1 MFNDYFIKSGAR
13 LKLAVLSGKLFSF
26 WPLKIYLR
34 KHEKTMRKVIKIA
47 AFSLFGLMLPAANA
61 DEVAIRQSMVKS
73 MPSVKIDTIKP
84 SVIKGLYEVIV
95 GANIFYVSEDGKY
108 LLQGHLVD
116 VAARKDLTEEKLS
129 GTRLQAI
136 EKIGQQNM
144 IVFEPK
150 ASKYTVTIF
159 TDIDCGY
166 CRKLHSEID
175 QYLAQGITI
184 QYLFFPRAGKGSDS
198 YNKAVSVWCAKD
210 RNAALTDAKKGNTPA
225 AKTCDNPVD
234 EHMQLGA
241 DFDVK
246 GTPMIVTEK
255 GNIYPGYLPAKQLV
269 EALES
274 EKNPK

>member
-1 MFNDYFIKSGAR
+1 
-13 LKLAVLSGKLFSF
+13 
-26 WPLKIYLR
+26 
-34 KHEKTMRKVIKIA
+34 MRKITRIA
-47 AFSLFGLMLPAANA
+47 AIALFGLTLPNANA
-61 DEVAIRQSMVKS
+61 DEAAIRQSMTKS
-73 MPSVKIDTIKP
+73 MPTMKIDSIKP
-84 SVIKGLYEVIV
+84 SEVKGLYEVIV
-95 GANIFYVSEDGKY
+95 GSNIYYVSEDGKY
-108 LLQGHLVD
+108 LLQGRLVD
-116 VAARKDLTEEKLS
+116 VAARKDLTEEKLN
-129 GTRLQAI
+129 GTRKQAI
-136 EKIGQQNM
+136 EKIGQDNM
-144 IVFEPK
+144 IVFKPK
-150 ASKYTVTIF
+150 IPKYTVTIF

-210 RNAALTDAKKGNTPA
+210 RNAALTNAKKGNTPE

-234 EHMQLGA
+234 KHMQLGA

-246 GTPMIVTEK
+246 GTPMIVSEN

-269 EALES
+269 EALKS

>member
-1 MFNDYFIKSGAR
+1 
-13 LKLAVLSGKLFSF
+13 
-26 WPLKIYLR
+26 
-34 KHEKTMRKVIKIA
+34 MRKVFKIA
-47 AFSLFGLMLPAANA
+47 VLSLFGLTLSAANA
-61 DEVAIRQSMVKS
+61 DEKAIRDSMAKS
-73 MPSVKIDTIKP
+73 MPAVKIDSVKP
-84 SVIKGLYEVIV
+84 SVVKGLYEVIV
-95 GANIFYVSEDGKY
+95 GTNIFYVSDDGKY
-108 LLQGHLVD
+108 LLQGRLVD
-116 VAARKDLTEEKLS
+116 VAARKDLTEEKLA
-129 GTRLQAI
+129 GTRKQAI
-136 EKIGQQNM
+136 EKIGQENM
-144 IVFEPK
+144 IVFKPK
-150 ASKYTVTIF
+150 IGKYTATVF

-184 QYLFFPRAGKGSDS
+184 QYLFFPRAGKDSES
-198 YNKAVSVWCAKD
+198 YNKAVSVWCADD
-210 RNAALTDAKKGNTPA
+210 RNAALTAAKKDQKVP

-269 EALES
+269 EVLES

>member
-1 MFNDYFIKSGAR
+1 
-13 LKLAVLSGKLFSF
+13 
-26 WPLKIYLR
+26 
-34 KHEKTMRKVIKIA
+34 MRKVIKIA
-47 AFSLFGLMLPAANA
+47 ALSLFGLMLPAANA
-61 DEVAIRQSMVKS
+61 DEAAVRQAMGKS
-73 MPSVKIDTIKP
+73 MPSVKIDSVKP
-84 SVIKGLYEVIV
+84 AEIKGLYEVIV

-108 LLQGHLVD
+108 LLQGRLVD
-116 VAARKDLTEEKLS
+116 VAARKDLTEEKLA
-129 GTRLQAI
+129 GTRKQAI
-136 EKIGQQNM
+136 EKIGQDNM
-144 IVFEPK
+144 IVFKPK
-150 ASKYTVTIF
+150 ISKYTVSIF

-210 RNAALTDAKKGNTPA
+210 RNAALTDAKKGNTPP

-274 EKNPK
+274 ENKPK

>member
-1 MFNDYFIKSGAR
+1 
-13 LKLAVLSGKLFSF
+13 
-26 WPLKIYLR
+26 
-34 KHEKTMRKVIKIA
+34 MRKVIKIA
-47 AFSLFGLMLPAANA
+47 ALSLFGLMLSAANA
-61 DEVAIRQSMVKS
+61 DEVAIKRSMAKS
-73 MPSVKIDTIKP
+73 MPSVKIDSVKP
-84 SVIKGLYEVIV
+84 SEVKGLYEVIV
-95 GANIFYVSEDGKY
+95 GANIFYVSGDGKY
-108 LLQGHLVD
+108 LLQGRLVD
-116 VAARKDLTEEKLS
+116 VATRKDLTEAKLS
-129 GTRLQAI
+129 NTRKQAI
-136 EKIGQQNM
+136 EKVGQDNM
-144 IVFEPK
+144 IVFKPK
-150 ASKYTVTIF
+150 IKKYTVTVF

-184 QYLFFPRAGKGSDS
+184 QYLFFPRTGKDSDS
-198 YNKAVSVWCAKD
+198 YNKAVSVWCADD
-210 RNAALTDAKKGNTPA
+210 RNAALTAAKKDQKVP

-274 EKNPK
+274 EKNPQ